1 MYVGGASLASG
12 MTKRGRHDRRAAPDR
27 ADHLDVLAR
36 KAVRWAEDNAERIG
50 AADPAMPGGIIN
62 READNWR
69 PLLAIAD
76 AADGGW
82 PQRARKAASAAHTAA
97 ADHEASRLEL
107 LLGDLRNTFDARR
120 VARPPFDNPDEIPS
134 KDLVEHLVGVEGRP
148 WCEMGRSRK
157 PMTQN
162 RLARMLKPL
171 GITPGNV
178 GPEDARVRGYERD
191 RFKEAFDR
199 YLDFTEGA

>member
-1 MYVGGASLASG
+1 MTVAQLPTAPIISTCWLGKRCGGPRTMPSESARP
-12 MTKRGRHDRRAAPDR
+12 TRRCRAASS
-27 ADHLDVLAR
+27 
-36 KAVRWAEDNAERIG
+36 
-50 AADPAMPGGIIN
+50 
-62 READNWR
+62 
-69 PLLAIAD
+69 AD